1 MPRTKDDKLEAKRRR
16 EILEAAATCFVRDG
30 FHAASMRAICAE
42 AGLSAGAVYNYF
54 PSKDAIIEGMAEWE
68 REDVAEL
75 AAYLRSEKNALTAL
89 VEGTRAMVAETSAEE
104 AQLYAELIA
113 EAGRNPAMQARFM
126 ETDDELRGVL
136 LETVA
141 RGQADGTI
149 TKRDS
154 TETLTLLVMS
164 IVDGVTGRIGYG
176 NNMKP
181 ARLADIAADA
191 VTRLLQP

>member
-1 MPRTKDDKLEAKRRR
+1 MPRTKDDKLEAKRKR

-42 AGLSAGAVYNYF
+42 VGLSAGAVYNYF

-89 VEGTRAMVAETSAEE
+89 VEGTRAIVAETSADE

-126 ETDDELRGVL
+126 ETDNDFRQVL

-141 RGQADGTI
+141 RGQAGGAI
-149 TKRDS
+149 TTRDS
-154 TETLTLLVMS
+154 SETLTLLIMS
-164 IVDGVTGRIGYG
+164 MIDGVTGRIGYG
-176 NNMKP
+176 DDMQPKE
-181 ARLADIAADA
+181 LADIAADA
-191 VTRLLQP
+191 VSRLLKP